1 MENGIYETVKV
12 LKKTVDVEV
21 SLVRHVQLDRLRI
34 RKKIR
39 IGNDI
44 QGQKEAY
51 ILRDLDHPGIPVL
64 YDLTVHEGI
73 MELIEEYAEGES
85 LSDFLLSH
93 VMTEREIVDIA
104 YKVAKILAYL
114 HGHGISHRD
123 LKPEHIIIRGKSVRL
138 IDYGISG
145 LADDKTKCR
154 FGTGRYMPIDGSV
167 SDGKA
172 ADIFSFAIII
182 EEMVNASHCS
192 MSYSLRRIIRKG
204 KNRESGGHYRSF
216 DEILPDLLRCSRR
229 NDLSLPRELPSSI
242 AVAGF
247 QRGCGCTHIAI
258 SLTILFRH
266 AGQDAWYDGLQKGNL
281 ENILMTDEAF
291 EERQGIIYHELFEG
305 MEDYGSSAEKQIPPD
320 GIRIIDR
327 GDGYSGGDAE
337 LDIYVISGSLW
348 KMRRTP
354 ADAGLPD
361 MFMVNP
367 WNRHAARKLI
377 EEYPDI
383 PVMGFPADGD
393 AFSITEE
400 EKVFFRS
407 FLKIVKKDI
416 SSVMRG

>member
-1 MENGIYETVKV
+1 MENGIYETVRIIKS
-12 LKKTVDVEV
+12 TCDVEV

-39 IGNDI
+39 IGNDV

-51 ILRDLDHPGIPVL
+51 ILRDLVHPGIPVL

-85 LSDFLLSH
+85 LSGFLLSH
-93 VMTEREIVDIA
+93 VMTEREIVNLA
-104 YKVAKILAYL
+104 LKVAEILAYL

-123 LKPEHIIIRGKSVRL
+123 LKPEHIIIRGNRVRL

-145 LADDKTKCR
+145 RANENTKCR
-154 FGTGRYMPIDGSV
+154 YGSGRYTPDEGVIY
-167 SDGKA
+167 DGKT
-172 ADIFSFAIII
+172 ADMYSFAVII

-192 MSYSLRRIIRKG
+192 MSYSLRRIIKKG
-204 KNRESGGHYRSF
+204 KNQGSGARYMSF
-216 DEILPDLLRCSRR
+216 DEILSDLLRCRR
-229 NDLSLPRELPSSI
+229 KNDLALPKDLPSSI
-242 AVAGF
+242 AFAGF

-258 SLTILFRH
+258 SLTTLFRH
-266 AGQDAWYDGLQKGNL
+266 AGQDAWYDGLQRGNL
-281 ENILMTDEAF
+281 ENILMADEAF
-291 EERQGIIYHELFEG
+291 EEKQGIIYHELFEG

-337 LDIYVISGSLW
+337 LDIYVISSSLW
-348 KMRRTP
+348 KMKRTP

-367 WNRHAARKLI
+367 WNRHAARRII

-383 PVMGFPADGD
+383 PVIGFPADGD

-400 EKVFFRS
+400 KKVFFRS
-407 FLKIVKKDI
+407 FLKIVKKEI
-416 SSVMRG
+416 SSVMRA